1 MDELL
6 RYASLAGAGLPAHER
21 HKAKAG
27 TVRQMRRVQVE
38 SDGRLRFSAAL
49 PCSERDDFAKLS
61 GLTFSIADD
70 RGGKRVLLRAAKAG
84 NPPGADAAPAAAPTP
99 APRKARKLILL
110 AY

>member
-21 HKAKAG
+21 HKAKTG
-27 TVRQMRRVQVE
+27 TVRQLRRVQVE
-38 SDGRLRFSAAL
+38 SDGTLRFSAAH
-49 PCSERDDFAKLS
+49 PCNEQEGLAKLT

-70 RGGKRVLLRAAKAG
+70 RGGKHVLLRAADAG
-84 NPPGADAAPAAAPTP
+84 DPPRADAAAAATP
-99 APRKARKLILL
+99 APRKTRKLILL

>member
-21 HKAKAG
+21 HKAKSA

-38 SDGRLRFSAAL
+38 SDGTLRFSAPL
-49 PCSERDDFAKLS
+49 RCDERDELAQLA
-61 GLTFSIADD
+61 GLTFSIGHAQGD
-70 RGGKRVLLRAAKAG
+70 KRVLLQA
-84 NPPGADAAPAAAPTP
+84 ADAGDPTQSDASITP
-99 APRKARKLILL
+99 ARRKTRKLTLL